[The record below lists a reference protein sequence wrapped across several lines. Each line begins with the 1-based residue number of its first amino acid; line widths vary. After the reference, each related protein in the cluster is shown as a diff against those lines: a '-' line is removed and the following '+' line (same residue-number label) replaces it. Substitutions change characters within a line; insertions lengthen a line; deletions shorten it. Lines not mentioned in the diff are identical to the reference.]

1 MKTKR
6 LKNGQKWS
14 ALFEIEMT
22 QNGEVIMKKAIIN
35 PSKRLKQNE
44 KRNKNMLYEKR
55 WQTS

>member
-44 KRNKNMLYEKR
+44 KRK
-55 WQTS
+55 